1 MNKRCVVNVATGEF
15 YCKMQERLVKS
26 FYRFDKP
33 QDADMLRFADG
44 QQIYTSWLHRFDLI
58 TWRNELPSGSLRHE
72 QSPYGFKAHAIKA
85 AYEMGYTSVLWL
97 DSPAYE
103 IKEDLSP
110 IFEKIEKEGYYAMS
124 HCDPL
129 ENWVG
134 DTALTVYQWP
144 REKLMGHNLPS
155 GSCYGFR
162 VDGPMPDAM
171 EQKKE
176 LFWDFY
182 FQEQDG
188 LFRSEVI
195 GEGKWHRHDEAILAL
210 CLIDR
215 GLPIFTFDPLFQSD
229 HPECLIKSGG

>member
-1 MNKRCVVNVATGEF
+1 MNKRCIVNVATGEF
-15 YCKMQERLVKS
+15 YCKMQQRLWGSIRNNVDKV
-26 FYRFDKP
+26 RFITDCT
-33 QDADMLRFADG
+33 D
-44 QQIYTSWLHRFDLI
+44 TSEGLNYGKGVDLI
-58 TWRNELPSGSLRHE
+58 LWRNTFPEGSLSHLS
-72 QSPYGFKAHAIKA
+72 SPYGFKAHAIKA

-97 DSPAYE
+97 DSPAYA